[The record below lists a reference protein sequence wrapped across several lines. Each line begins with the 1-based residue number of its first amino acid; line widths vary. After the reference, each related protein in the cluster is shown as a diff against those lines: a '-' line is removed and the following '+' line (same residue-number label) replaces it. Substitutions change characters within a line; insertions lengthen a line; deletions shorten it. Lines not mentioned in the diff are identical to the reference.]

1 MADRKIPEINA
12 GSMAD
17 IAFLLLIFF
26 LVTTT
31 IEKDSGI
38 PRQLPPLDQDQ
49 PIDVVIKEKNVFQ
62 VNLNKN
68 NQIFVKTAGE
78 EKIIEL
84 KDIREMAI
92 AFIDNGGGIGNPAEG
107 ETEGK
112 RCDYCRGERKQSSS
126 DHPNKAIISLQADG
140 ETEYGSYVEVQNELM
155 AAYNFLRDREA
166 TRLYNRTYQDMA
178 KEYSENPFAEN
189 REEMKEQ
196 VDRIKKLYPL
206 LLSEAE
212 KKK

>member
-1 MADRKIPEINA
+1 MARRNAPEVNA

-38 PRQLPPLDQDQ
+38 PRQLPPLEEDKPQD
-49 PIDVVIKEKNVFQ
+49 IIIKEKNVFQ

-78 EKIIEL
+78 EKIVEL
-84 KDIREMAI
+84 KDIRQMAVD
-92 AFIDNGGGIGNPAEG
+92 FIDNGAGIGNPVDGA
-107 ETEGK
+107 TEGK
-112 RCDYCRGERKQSSS
+112 RCDYCKGKRNSSSS
-126 DHPNKAIISLQADG
+126 DHPNKAIISLQSDG

-155 AAYNFLRDREA
+155 AAYNVLRNREA
-166 TRLYNRTYQDMA
+166 QRLYNRDYVDMA
-178 KEYSENPFAEN
+178 KEYSENQFADN
-189 REEMKEQ
+189 RLEMKEK
-196 VDRIKKLYPL
+196 VDRIKKLYPM
-206 LLSEAE
+206 LLSEAQ
-212 KKK
+212 KK